1 MTSVDI
7 VDIQYYLPD
16 KKENLKSLKKINP
29 DWKIDSIIKKTG
41 INNRYISNLNET
53 ALDLAFKATNKISKD
68 KLKDID
74 NLIYVTQS
82 PEYSLPTTA
91 CILQQKMKLNNK
103 ISCFDINQGCSG
115 FVYALAVGSSMISSG
130 ISKKTLIVCSDT
142 YTKYISKKDRTN
154 RPIFSDGASTVLLK
168 KSKNLFSNKFQ
179 FETYG
184 ESYKELIVENSG
196 ARFSVAKGS
205 QELYMNGSNV
215 LLFTL
220 SKVPIF
226 VEKFLKSN
234 KLSIND
240 IDKFI
245 FHQASEVVLES
256 LRYKLGIPKEKMPTN
271 YQIYGNTVSSTIPI
285 LIKDLFLQKKIKNNE
300 TALLVGFGVGLSI
313 GIGLVKF

>member
-196 ARFSVAKGS
+196 SRFSAAKGS

-234 KLSIND
+234 KISIND

-256 LRYKLGIPKEKMPTN
+256 LRYKLGIPKEKMPSN

>member
-196 ARFSVAKGS
+196 SRFSAAKGS

-234 KLSIND
+234 KISIND

-271 YQIYGNTVSSTIPI
+271 YQVYGNTVSSTIPI

>member
-196 ARFSVAKGS
+196 ARFSAAKGS

-256 LRYKLGIPKEKMPTN
+256 LRYKLGIPKEKMPSN